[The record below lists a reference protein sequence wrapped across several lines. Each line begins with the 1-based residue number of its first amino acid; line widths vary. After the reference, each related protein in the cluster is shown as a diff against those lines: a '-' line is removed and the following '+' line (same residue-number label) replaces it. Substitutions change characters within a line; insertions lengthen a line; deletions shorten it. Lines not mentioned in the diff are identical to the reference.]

1 MMLVEAELL
10 TQPGNNAVL
19 RLPGRRFP
27 GVVIQGDTLHSLVST
42 ASEALAALEQGNTS
56 NAQELLRD
64 AVEQL
69 RDAQARYEAALGEHG
84 LALPY

>member
-1 MMLVEAELL
+1 MMLIEAELL

-42 ASEALAALEQGNTS
+42 TSEALAALEQGNTP
-56 NAQELLRD
+56 NAQELLRE

-69 RDAQARYEAALGEHG
+69 RDAQAHYEAALGEHG